1 MCLAVPSK
9 VIELKQFPM
18 AVIEMDGLKKEIS
31 IELVPDIKIGEY
43 VIVHVGYALSK
54 MDEELAQQTIE
65 DIRELH
71 K

>member
-9 VIELKQFPM
+9 VVELRQFPL
-18 AVIEMDGLKKEIS
+18 AVIMLDGLKKEIS
-31 IELVPDIKIGEY
+31 IELVPDIQVGDY

-54 MDEELAQQTIE
+54 LDPKTAAETLESLNELY
-65 DIRELH
+65 